1 MPEKIIEQRKID
13 INELPK
19 EIPDFTATYE
29 PKDSLIKKWIIN
41 WILSAIDKK
50 TIKENDI
57 LPKKGEI
64 SDYLGVS
71 IGTVQNAIRYV
82 EDEGYLKSKQ
92 RLGTMI
98 SNVSNPISTIQKST
112 SKRDKTIEAVQR
124 IILQKGIKKGKTI
137 PSTRKMAELLGV
149 SQNTTRLAYEYL
161 QRTGIIESRNTR
173 GNDSNWILQQIP
185 IIKDERIKLLE
196 NISADTLVQ
205 KLTNDLKTYLGSN
218 FQVGDRIPSHEDL
231 AKTLNVSVKTIHDCI
246 KNLGREGIIL
256 SRRGRY
262 GTVLSKNPLKP
273 SFEPLKESSIF
284 AKAEDA
290 AFYSYQRIENNIIN
304 LIKNEYKAGDKLPS
318 MKELS
323 ERFDVSTNT
332 IRKALNNMAT
342 QGYITFGRGRF
353 GGTFLIELP
362 EEAERQTYQWLSI
375 NPNYID

>member
-50 TIKENDI
+50 TIKETDI